1 MTRFAA
7 LVLLAGLSLSA
18 TAAIDPFVV
27 QDIRLDGLSRIS
39 AGTVYSYLPVEKGDT
54 IDRAGAAEAI
64 RALYKTG
71 FFKDVQVSR
80 QGDILVVTVVE
91 RPAIAKIGID
101 GNKDIKDED
110 LLKGLKEIGL
120 AEGETF
126 DRLEL
131 DRLTQELMRQ
141 YNNRGKYNV
150 SIKPTVTE
158 LDRNRVEI
166 QIQIAEGKASKI
178 KHLNVVGNT
187 TFSDEE
193 IREDFESDT
202 TGWLSWYSKDDQY
215 SREKL
220 SGDLEKLTSYYQDR
234 GYVDFNIE
242 STQVTISPDK
252 RNIYLTANVREGE
265 VFTISEIKLTGDL
278 ILGEPEIRR
287 LVYTQ
292 PGDIFS
298 RRKLELSSEAMQ
310 KVLGNIGYAFAD
322 VTPIPKVD
330 KENRTVEVT
339 FFVNPG
345 KRVYVRR
352 INFEGNT
359 RTQDEVL
366 RREMRQFEGAWFSQA
381 AIDRSKIRLQ
391 RLGYF
396 KTVDIT
402 TPRVA
407 GSDDQVDVLVKVEE
421 QSSGAFQFGLG
432 YSQLQGLLT
441 SISVTQRNFLGTG
454 NSVGVT
460 LQNNSVLRRFDFS
473 YIDPYF
479 TDDGVSL
486 GYTLSYRELD
496 QGEANIANYTSD
508 IASGSVI
515 MGIPLTE
522 TDTLSMVMSLSRNQI
537 GTFPGITPPEI
548 IDYINELGKR
558 TFSTWGLQAG
568 WSRDSRNKYFA
579 PTRGAY
585 QRVGAEVAL
594 PGSTQ
599 EAYKLF
605 YEGARYWPLGS
616 IFSLLTRAE
625 LGYGDGYGNA
635 DVLPFYE
642 NFYAGG
648 VRSVRG
654 FEDNTLGPCSDPN
667 PLIEGDIC
675 QPLGGALLT
684 VANLE
689 LIFPTPFVKRGD
701 DSTQFSAFVDVGNVF
716 EDYDAFDVG
725 ELRASAGISFKWQAP
740 VGPIIVS
747 IAYPLIK
754 EDEDRTETLQFTFGN
769 QF

>member
-7 LVLLAGLSLSA
+7 LVLLAGLCQTA
-18 TAAIDPFVV
+18 AAAIDPFVV
-27 QDIRLDGLSRIS
+27 QDIRVDGLSRIS

-54 IDRAGAAEAI
+54 IDRSGAAEAI

-80 QGDILVVTVVE
+80 QGDILVITVVE
-91 RPAIAKIGID
+91 RPAIAKIDID

-120 AEGETF
+120 SEGETF

-131 DRLTQELMRQ
+131 DRLTQELTRQ

-150 SIKPTVTE
+150 TIKPTVTE
-158 LDRNRVEI
+158 LDRNRVDI
-166 QIQIAEGKASKI
+166 SIQIAEGKASKI
-178 KHLNVVGNT
+178 KHINVVGNT
-187 TFSDEE
+187 TFTDDE

-202 TGWLSWYSKDDQY
+202 SGWLSWYSKDDQY

-220 SGDLEKLTSYYQDR
+220 SGDLEKLTSFYQDR

-265 VFTISEIKLTGDL
+265 VYKIGEIKLTGDL

-287 LVYTQ
+287 LVFTQ
-292 PGDIFS
+292 PGEIFS
-298 RRKLELSSEAMQ
+298 RRKLELSAEAMQ

-407 GSDDQVDVLVKVEE
+407 GSEDQVDVLVKVEE

-460 LQNNSVLRRFDFS
+460 LQNNSVLKRFDFS
-473 YIDPYF
+473 YVDPYF
-479 TDDGVSL
+479 TDDGVSV

-508 IASGSVI
+508 IASGSI
-515 MGIPLTE
+515 IFGIPLTE
-522 TDTLSMVMSLSRNQI
+522 TDTLSLNMGLSRNQI
-537 GTFPGITPPEI
+537 GVFPGITPQEI
-548 IDYINELGKR
+548 IDFINEVGKR

-568 WSRDSRNKYFA
+568 WARDSRNKFFA
-579 PTRGAY
+579 PTRGMY
-585 QRVGAEVAL
+585 QRIGAEVAL

-605 YEGARYWPLGS
+605 YEAAKYWALGD
-616 IFSLLTRAE
+616 IFTLLTRAE
-625 LGYGDGYGNA
+625 VGYGDGYGNA

-667 PLIEGDIC
+667 PLVEGDLC

-684 VANLE
+684 VANVE
-689 LIFPTPFVKRGD
+689 VIFPTPFVKRGD
-701 DSTQFSAFVDVGNVF
+701 DSTQFSAFVDIGNVF
-716 EDYDAFDVG
+716 EDANAFDVG
-725 ELRASAGISFKWQAP
+725 ELRASAGLAFKWQAP

-747 IAYPLIK
+747 LAYPFIK
-754 EDEDRTETLQFTFGN
+754 EDTDRTETLQFTFGN

>member
-91 RPAIAKIGID
+91 RPAISKSDID

-454 NSVGVT
+454 NSVGIT

-522 TDTLSMVMSLSRNQI
+522 TDTLSLVMSLSRNQI

-635 DVLPFYE
+635 DVLPFYK

>member
-80 QGDILVVTVVE
+80 QGDILGVTVVE

-522 TDTLSMVMSLSRNQI
+522 TDTLSLVMSLSRNQI

-579 PTRGAY
+579 PTRGAF

-701 DSTQFSAFVDVGNVF
+701 HSTQFSAFVDVGNVF

>member
-27 QDIRLDGLSRIS
+27 EDIRLDGLSRIS

-54 IDRAGAAEAI
+54 VDRASAAEAI

-80 QGDILVVTVVE
+80 QGAILVVTVVE
-91 RPAIAKIGID
+91 RPAISKIEID

-158 LDRNRVEI
+158 LDRNRVDI

-178 KHLNVVGNT
+178 KHINVVGNSAY
-187 TFSDEE
+187 SDDE

-202 TGWLSWYSKDDQY
+202 SGWLSWYSKDDQY

-265 VFTISEIKLTGDL
+265 VFTISEIKLTGEL

-330 KENRTVEVT
+330 QENRTVEVT

-366 RREMRQFEGAWFSQA
+366 RRELRQFEGAWFSQA
-381 AIDRSKIRLQ
+381 AIDRSKVRLQ

-473 YIDPYF
+473 FIDPYF
-479 TDDGVSL
+479 TDDGVSV

-515 MGIPLTE
+515 FGIPLTE
-522 TDTLSMVMSLSRNQI
+522 TDTLSTVMSLSRNQI

-548 IDYINELGKR
+548 IDFINDVGKR

-568 WSRDSRNKYFA
+568 WSRDSRNKFFA
-579 PTRGAY
+579 PTRGGF

-605 YEGARYWPLGS
+605 YEIARYWPLGS
-616 IFSLLTRAE
+616 TFSLLTRAE

-667 PLIEGDIC
+667 PLIEGDLC
-675 QPLGGALLT
+675 QPLGGSLLT
-684 VANLE
+684 VGNIE

-701 DSTQFSAFVDVGNVF
+701 DSTQFSFFFDVGNVF
-716 EDYDAFDVG
+716 EDYDAFEVG
-725 ELRASAGISFKWQAP
+725 ELRASTGLSFKWQAP

-747 IAYPLIK
+747 LAYPVIS
-754 EDEDRTETLQFTFGN
+754 EEEDRTETLQFTFGN

>member
-522 TDTLSMVMSLSRNQI
+522 TDTLSLVMSLSRNQI

>member
-91 RPAIAKIGID
+91 RPAISTIEID

-158 LDRNRVEI
+158 LDRNRVDI
-166 QIQIAEGKASKI
+166 RIQIAEGKASKI

-407 GSDDQVDVLVKVEE
+407 GSEDQVDVLVKVEE

-460 LQNNSVLRRFDFS
+460 LQNNSVLKRFDFS

-479 TDDGVSL
+479 TDDGVSV

-515 MGIPLTE
+515 FGIPLTE

-548 IDYINELGKR
+548 IDYINEVGKR
-558 TFSTWGLQAG
+558 TFSTWGLSAG
-568 WSRDSRNKYFA
+568 WARDSRNKFFA

-599 EAYKLF
+599 ENYKLF
-605 YEGARYWPLGS
+605 YEGARYWPLGD

-625 LGYGDGYGNA
+625 VGYGDGYGNA

-667 PLIEGDIC
+667 PLIDGDLC

-747 IAYPLIK
+747 VAYPLIK

>member
-80 QGDILVVTVVE
+80 QGDSLVVTVVE

-522 TDTLSMVMSLSRNQI
+522 TDTLSLVMSLSRNQI

>member
-91 RPAIAKIGID
+91 RPAIAKIEID

-187 TFSDEE
+187 VFSDEE

-366 RREMRQFEGAWFSQA
+366 RRELRQFEGAWFSQA

-454 NSVGVT
+454 NSVGIT
-460 LQNNSVLRRFDFS
+460 LQNNSVLKRFDFS

-522 TDTLSMVMSLSRNQI
+522 TDTLSLNMGLSRNQI

-548 IDYINELGKR
+548 IDFINEVGKR

-568 WSRDSRNKYFA
+568 WARDSRNKYFA

-635 DVLPFYE
+635 DGLPFYE

-667 PLIEGDIC
+667 PLIDGDIC

>member
-292 PGDIFS
+292 PGEIFS

-522 TDTLSMVMSLSRNQI
+522 TDTLSLVMSLSRNQI

>member
-486 GYTLSYRELD
+486 GYTLSYREPD

-508 IASGSVI
+508 IASAPVI